1 MDYLT
6 PISNIIP
13 FLFPTL
19 SVVFEGEPMFYYAW
33 IEENEDFKP
42 EKHLRQDELVI
53 KFEVEHKEAQPCQLK
68 MTVPLK
74 KELDSSKKWLILSY
88 HDSTHTIPL
97 FKGQL
102 EEYQNQEKF
111 TEMRFKAM
119 ATNDGWKE
127 ISETVL
133 RHTPYYNFFHKDT
146 TPAHLLDTH
155 PYVLYWSRLKGK
167 CFLSHV
173 TKGRKKIDLS
183 EATLAGSEH
192 YEIFEGVQTVNLNI
206 KAKWRVIQE
215 VTADIFPAI
224 ARKFS
229 SDYIESYTA
238 TGLKRSW
245 PKTGTFL
252 GRSGYRIIHSE
263 IKEDEF
269 SCLYI
274 PKSQKE
280 NEKKAFLKKRFKGS
294 IMVSKAQ
301 AQKREEIAHSKI
313 NVNQTGKILDL
324 EFSLRRLSCNP
335 KCWIPFAHY
344 KKGEIIH
351 YKNVLYV
358 CKKENC
364 AQHFNKK
371 HWEESTEWKDL
382 WKSLMQKDFFRSFVG
397 SQLFFQGVRKME
409 KIILQENCTHH
420 VRSSFCNV
428 KALTVT
434 LDDAVSLSNPK
445 SFTGKVTE
453 YRLKAD
459 ALGWKVDLVLK
470 GMVKEKQE
478 KEILH
483 FEGFEEKNKGE
494 SKKEFSQELPK
505 EDLLKNLENF
515 IHQISVLNSA
525 QDQEAIFSHAEKTG
539 KEIGLQDLTT
549 KIFISFCDLKEEKIP
564 LNQIVISN
572 KGTVKTFQSQDF
584 LEKESSLF
592 ETD

>member
-1 MDYLT
+1 
-6 PISNIIP
+6 
-13 FLFPTL
+13 
-19 SVVFEGEPMFYYAW
+19 MFYYAW
-33 IEENEDFKP
+33 IEENEDFNP

-53 KFEVEHKEAQPCQLK
+53 KFEVEHKETQPCQLK

-74 KELDSSKKWLILSY
+74 KELDSSKQWLILSY

-102 EEYQNQEKF
+102 EKYENQEKF

-133 RHTPYYNFFHKDT
+133 KHTPYYNFFHKDT

-155 PYVLYWSRLKGK
+155 PYVPYWSRLKGR

-183 EATLAGSEH
+183 KATLAGSEH
-192 YEIFEGVQTVNLNI
+192 YEIFEGVQTVNLKV
-206 KAKWRVIQE
+206 KAKWRIIQE
-215 VTADIFPAI
+215 ITADIFPAI

-252 GRSGYRIIHSE
+252 GRSGYRIVHSE
-263 IKEDEF
+263 IEEDEF
-269 SCLYI
+269 SSLHI

-280 NEKKAFLKKRFKGS
+280 SEKKAFLKKRFKGS
-294 IMVSKAQ
+294 IIVSKAQ
-301 AQKREEIAHSKI
+301 FKKREEIAHSKI
-313 NVNQTGKILDL
+313 NVNQTGKNLDL
-324 EFSLRRLSCNP
+324 EFSLRNLSCNP

-344 KKGEIIH
+344 KEGEIIYH
-351 YKNVLYV
+351 KNVLYV

-364 AQHFNKK
+364 EQYFNRK
-371 HWEESTEWKDL
+371 HWEDSNEWKNL
-382 WKSLMQKDFFRSFVG
+382 WQNLNQKEFFRSPVG
-397 SQLFFQGVRKME
+397 SQLFLQGVRKME
-409 KIILQENCTHH
+409 KIILQKNCTHH

-434 LDDAVSLSNPK
+434 LNDAVSLSNPK
-445 SFTGKVTE
+445 SFTGKVLE
-453 YRLKAD
+453 YKLKAD

-470 GMVKEKQE
+470 GMVKEEQE
-478 KEILH
+478 KEILY
-483 FEGFEEKNKGE
+483 FKFFEEHDKNE
-494 SKKEFSQELPK
+494 INKEVPQEPSK
-505 EDLLKNLENF
+505 EDLLTNLENF
-515 IHQISVLNSA
+515 IHQISVVNSA
-525 QDQEAIFSHAEKTG
+525 QDQEAIFSHAEKAG

-549 KIFISFCDLKEEKIP
+549 KIFISFCDLKDEEVP
-564 LNQIVISN
+564 LNQIVITN
-572 KGTVKTFQSQDF
+572 TGTVKSFESQDF